1 MLSHP
6 GEPAFPVTR
15 KTHMFTQMWP
25 EPLSKEAETWV
36 FACDVIVP
44 NVKSANQQI
53 SKSADQ
59 QISKLAD
66 QQINQTSKS
75 AYQQISIPANQHTSK
90 SANQSDQQISRP
102 ANHADQQTS
111 KSSNQQISQSSRP
124 ANQQISQSSRPVKH
138 PSEHLYKYASYR
150 NDAASKAIFWWV
162 SSGSI
167 QFLLKH

>member
-53 SKSADQ
+53 SRPANQ
-59 QISKLAD
+59 PIS
-66 QQINQTSKS
+66 Q
-75 AYQQISIPANQHTSK
+75 SIRPANQHTSK
-90 SANQSDQQISRP
+90 SANQSDQQISQS
-102 ANHADQQTS
+102 ANQPISQSANQPIKQTS
-111 KSSNQQISQSSRP
+111 KSADQQISRP
-124 ANQQISQSSRPVKH
+124 ENQPISQSIRQAHH
-138 PSEHLYKYASYR
+138 PSEHLYNY
-150 NDAASKAIFWWV
+150 AASKGNYWWV
-162 SSGSI
+162 STGSI